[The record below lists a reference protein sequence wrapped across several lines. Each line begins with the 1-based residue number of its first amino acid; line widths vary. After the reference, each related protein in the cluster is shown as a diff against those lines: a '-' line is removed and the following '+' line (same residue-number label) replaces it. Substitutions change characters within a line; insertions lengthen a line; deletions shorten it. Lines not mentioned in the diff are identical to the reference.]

1 MSHQQNALRPTMYDL
16 CCAIGYSTA
25 ARIGR
30 QPPNAREVARVM
42 ITDHQSTPSVDI
54 ENYVRRALTDPRI
67 LTIIAEH
74 IGSHGPARTEEGELR
89 LFGAETM
96 ASEIR
101 DAVCATYRISIT
113 DLLSHCRASA
123 ITSTVPRHLTF
134 MLCRLLTTRSYAAIG
149 RFFNGRDHTSI
160 MHACHKYAW
169 LADALRAEL
178 TPSDLLDKW
187 VGRAVVL
194 LDDNAA
200 HKNEMVQA
208 RSRRCDFRHDRPHA

>member
-1 MSHQQNALRPTMYDL
+1 MSLAECITADDVRCAAQLVIQRRRALEESLKRKKV
-16 CCAIGYSTA
+16 S
-25 ARIGR
+25 
-30 QPPNAREVARVM
+30 RVM

-74 IGSHGPARTEEGELR
+74 IGSHRPARTEEGELPY
-89 LFGAETM
+89 LVPTM
-96 ASEIR
+96 SEIR

-123 ITSTVPRHLTF
+123 IVVPRHLTF

-178 TPSDLLDKW
+178 TPSDPLDKW
-187 VGRAVVL
+187 IRHAVVL

-200 HKNEMVQA
+200 KK
-208 RSRRCDFRHDRPHA
+208 